1 MQLRFFLRI
10 HHTNISGIDNAGT
23 FVSEFEG
30 SVLKSGVFH
39 FLDDGEVAMSD
50 VERLVETSHLTKG
63 LRHRERQV
71 RFVCVLKATAKD
83 ETADANDPENGDADA
98 PYFCATIDKNG
109 WKLIKT
115 IIDKHNKHEV
125 FSHV

>member
-1 MQLRFFLRI
+1 MD
-10 HHTNISGIDNAGT
+10 HAGA

-30 SVLKSGVFH
+30 AVLKSGVFH
-39 FLDDGEVAMSD
+39 FLDYGEVAMSD
-50 VERLVETSHLTKG
+50 IERLVETSHLTKG

-71 RFVCVLKATAKD
+71 RFVCVLKATPKGQ
-83 ETADANDPENGDADA
+83 TTDANDSENGDADD

-115 IIDKHNKHEV
+115 IIDKHNTHEV